1 MASLQIKTADELG
14 AGDLEERWRARRAA
28 RETVVCRRVLRLFVD
43 RGGPIPVEEIV
54 AGFPDVPSESTR
66 ETLVRLDNDDLIR
79 IQAGLVDM
87 AYPFSALPTP
97 WVVRLPGGQERFAC
111 CAVDALG
118 IAPMIGRPVSIQSR
132 CHHCGEPLALE
143 STPEAARPEGSGIML
158 WVGQRADVRCKIAD
172 SL

>member
-1 MASLQIKTADELG
+1 MAILEIKTAAELG
-14 AGDLEERWRARRAA
+14 AGDLEERWRARRAG
-28 RETVVCRRVLRLFVD
+28 RETAVSRRVLQLFVD

-54 AGFPDVPSESTR
+54 AGFPDASPEAVR
-66 ETLVRLDNDDLIR
+66 RALVKLDEDDLIR

-87 AYPFSALPTP
+87 AYPFSASPTP
-97 WVVRLPGGQERFAC
+97 WVVRLPGDRERFAC

-118 IAPMIGRPVSIQSR
+118 IAPMIGQVVEIRSR

-143 STPEAARPEGSGIML
+143 STPEGPQPGGSGIML
-158 WVGQRADVRCKIAD
+158 WVGQRTDARCKVAD

>member
-14 AGDLEERWRARRAA
+14 AGDLEERWRARRAG
-28 RETVVCRRVLRLFVD
+28 RETAVSLRVLQLFVD
-43 RGGPIPVEEIV
+43 RGGPLPVEDIV
-54 AGFPDVPSESTR
+54 ATFPDAPLESTR
-66 ETLVRLDNDDLIR
+66 QALVRLDEDDLIR
-79 IQAGLVDM
+79 IRGGLVDM

-97 WVVRLPGGQERFAC
+97 WVVRLPGGPERFAC

-118 IAPMIGRPVSIQSR
+118 IAPMIGRPVEIRSR

-143 STPEAARPEGSGIML
+143 STPDGARPEGSGIML
-158 WVGQRADVRCKIAD
+158 WVGQRTDARCKVAD

>member
-1 MASLQIKTADELG
+1 MAILEIKTADELG
-14 AGDLEERWRARRAA
+14 AGELEERWRTRRAG
-28 RETVVCRRVLRLFVD
+28 RETAVSRRVLQLFVD
-43 RGGPIPVEEIV
+43 RGGPIPLEEVV
-54 AGFPDVPSESTR
+54 AGFPDVSPESTR
-66 ETLVRLDNDDLIR
+66 QALVKLDDDDLIR
-79 IQAGLVDM
+79 IQAGHVDM

-118 IAPMIGRPVSIQSR
+118 IAPMLGLPVGIRSR

-143 STPEAARPEGSGIML
+143 STPEGARPEGSGIML
-158 WVGQRADVRCKIAD
+158 WVGQRTDVRCKVAD

>member
-1 MASLQIKTADELG
+1 MAILEIKTADQLG
-14 AGDLEERWRARRAA
+14 AGDLEDRWKARRAG
-28 RETVVCRRVLRLFVD
+28 RETAVSRRVLQLFVD
-43 RGGPIPVEEIV
+43 RGGPIPVDEIV
-54 AGFPDVPSESTR
+54 ASFPDAAPESVR
-66 ETLVRLDNDDLIR
+66 QALVKLDDDDLIR

-97 WVVRLPGGQERFAC
+97 WVVRLPGGAERFAC

-118 IAPMIGRPVSIQSR
+118 IAPMIGHTVEIRSR

-143 STPEAARPEGSGIML
+143 SMPEGARPESSGIML
-158 WVGQRADVRCKIAD
+158 WVGQRTDARCKVAD